1 MRFSTIFVFLSN
13 DIVRNGASGKSW
25 FVPAISNG
33 DEAVPHQFPWVAR
46 MVINKT
52 TTEPGNFFKL
62 LSGIMTKQLFEL
74 KY

>member
-33 DEAVPHQFPWVAR
+33 DEAVPHQFPWVAL
-46 MVINKT
+46 MVIDMSET
-52 TTEPGNFFKL
+52 GYT
-62 LSGIMTKQLFEL
+62 GIL
-74 KY
+74 

>member
-1 MRFSTIFVFLSN
+1 MRFSTIFLFLST
-13 DIVRNGASGKSW
+13 DVVRNCASGKSW
-25 FVPAISNG
+25 FAPAISNG

-62 LSGIMTKQLFEL
+62 LSAIMTKQLFEL